1 MKKIVCLSL
10 VAVLLFT
17 LSFSCFAASGV
28 VISYAKDA
36 VLSFVSSTI
45 LSYSN
50 SIQQR
55 TEAARGAYFNYIVED
70 KLCSGLT
77 IFDSSGKKFTD
88 DILEYYFNY
97 YLEAVTGTSD
107 YYDSDYDVFIQAAGF
122 PNTPFSLRLL
132 SFYFSY
138 DTSSDSIK
146 SEFISSSKTLFK
158 NYYNSF
164 LARYLIAQ
172 GETATDPN
180 PGKSGLDIA
189 PGYVSSEELVE
200 GIEKDNSYYT
210 PKGELGKISYRT
222 DDTFQKYVNFPSTA
236 RTSFYMPYIIDNNRF
251 VSSGGSE
258 EMYFLFFFQDD
269 TNEYISEFQ
278 FRLYFEVK
286 TNYDDSGS
294 VTSVEKYP
302 RLQMWSNIDGSIS
315 EPIEFLDSTVDCSDY
330 KYFSIDIYNS
340 SSAFRIVGYKTF
352 TDFLN
357 ATNKNF
363 WSKFY
368 FTGNYDKL
376 YLPDFSGSTQYSTQ
390 ISGISSHTFMG
401 SYDYHTSKSCKYND
415 NCDIGLYVSP
425 TPIYFTYRDI
435 DTTKIPSNQIITIN
449 GDTIYNYT
457 ITNPETGDSS
467 KFGDYITNNYTYIT
481 NNYGGS
487 ESGGSSGSGVSGNV
501 TVGGSIDVGGSVGV
515 DITVSVPDI
524 NINVNGNG
532 GAGGSGSSIAN
543 PDDFTSADEVDLT
556 KYYDEAVEQ
565 STGFQKFL
573 KDFLGFLPA
582 ELLGLILFAVGMA
595 IVCRVFGR

>member
-1 MKKIVCLSL
+1 MKKIFCLSL

-122 PNTPFSLRLL
+122 PNSPFSLSLL
-132 SFYFSY
+132 SFAEYHVMQQDDGY
-138 DTSSDSIK
+138 DSTFLS
-146 SEFISSSKTLFK
+146 FK

-172 GETATDPN
+172 GENATDPN

-222 DDTFQKYVNFPSTA
+222 DDTFQKWTNFSSTA
-236 RTSFYMPYIIDNNRF
+236 RKISYMSYIIDNNRF

-258 EMYFLFFFQDD
+258 EMYFLFFA
-269 TNEYISEFQ
+269 NEDGTEYVSEYQ
-278 FRLYFEVK
+278 GRLYFEV
-286 TNYDDSGS
+286 NCSYDENGS

-302 RLQMWSNIDGSIS
+302 RLQVWNNVDGSPF
-315 EPIEFLDSTVDCSDY
+315 EPIEIFNSTDDCSEY
-330 KYFSIDIYNS
+330 KYYFLYLYNS
-340 SSAFRIVGYKTF
+340 STSINLKGYKTF
-352 TDFLN
+352 SDFLN
-357 ATNKNF
+357 DKNYKT
-363 WSKFY
+363 WSKSY
-368 FTGNYDKL
+368 FTSYYSSLFPSDFSTSKKYEYLISGSSSHNFFGNYD
-376 YLPDFSGSTQYSTQ
+376 YHSALPCQFD
-390 ISGISSHTFMG
+390 
-401 SYDYHTSKSCKYND
+401 N

-467 KFGDYITNNYTYIT
+467 KFGDYVTNNYTYIT
-481 NNYGGS
+481 NNYGGN
-487 ESGGSSGSGVSGNV
+487 ESGGSGSGVGGNV

-515 DITVSVPDI
+515 DINVSVPDI

-532 GAGGSGSSIAN
+532 GAGGSGSSIVN

-565 STGFQKFL
+565 SSGFQKFL
-573 KDFLGFLPA
+573 KDFFGFLPA
-582 ELLGLILFAVGMA
+582 ELLGVILFAVAMA